1 MRKTFEAAHVIPRPG
16 RPEDVAAAAAF
27 LFSDDAAFRTGEIL
41 PVDSGWNTQ
50 GSAG

>member
-1 MRKTFEAAHVIPRPG
+1 MAPGVSRLQGRVAVITAP
-16 RPEDVAAAAAF
+16 AF

-41 PVDSGWNTQ
+41 PVDGGRHTK